1 MTQKDAALQIFR
13 AALAAVDPH
22 QCVER
27 VVRRE
32 GDALTVQ
39 QDSGSIRI
47 ELGEIDRLHVVG
59 CGKAGAPMARAV
71 EELVGERIA
80 SGLVAVKYGHTLPQ
94 ETSFARVRVAE
105 AGHPQPDAAGMCQA
119 KEVVK
124 TLNGASERDL
134 VIALISGGGSALWP
148 LPVPAVTLEEKAE
161 LNRQLLASGADIH
174 EINVL
179 RKHVSRIKGGWAARL
194 AHPAQVLVLLISDV
208 IGDRLDSIASG
219 PFAPDA
225 TTFGEALEI
234 VERYGL
240 STEIPVSIQYHLWN
254 GLAGKVPETPKS
266 GDAAFERVTHW
277 ICASNARALEGA
289 RLEAESLGYQVE
301 VIERPI
307 DGDVGVAA
315 KGFCARLMEIAE
327 QGQERPVCLIGG
339 GEPTVSLG
347 SSPGKGGRN
356 QHFALASAL
365 EIQGRAELT
374 VLSCGTDGSDG
385 PTDAAGAMVS
395 GATIDQCR
403 SLGLDPRIALE
414 THDAYPLF
422 EKLGGLVKTGP
433 TNSNVMDIMLGIVG

>member
-1 MTQKDAALQIFR
+1 M
-13 AALAAVDPH
+13 
-22 QCVER
+22 
-27 VVRRE
+27 
-32 GDALTVQ
+32 
-39 QDSGSIRI
+39 
-47 ELGEIDRLHVVG
+47 
-59 CGKAGAPMARAV
+59 
-71 EELVGERIA
+71 
-80 SGLVAVKYGHTLPQ
+80 
-94 ETSFARVRVAE
+94 
-105 AGHPQPDAAGMCQA
+105 
-119 KEVVK
+119 
-124 TLNGASERDL
+124 
-134 VIALISGGGSALWP
+134 
-148 LPVPAVTLEEKAE
+148 
-161 LNRQLLASGADIH
+161 
-174 EINVL
+174 
-179 RKHVSRIKGGWAARL
+179 
-194 AHPAQVLVLLISDV
+194 
-208 IGDRLDSIASG
+208 
-219 PFAPDA
+219 
-225 TTFGEALEI
+225 
-234 VERYGL
+234 

-277 ICASNARALEGA
+277 ICASNSRALEGA
-289 RLEAESLGYQVE
+289 RVEAESLGYQVE

-339 GEPTVSLG
+339 GEPTVRLG

-365 EIQGRAELT
+365 EIQGREELT

-403 SLGLDPRIALE
+403 SLGLDPRLALE
-414 THDAYPLF
+414 AHDAYPLF